1 MAASR
6 STRPIVTRFKQRDGG
21 DGPVSGAIQLINIQL
36 DTALAT
42 NTTVF
47 RQAHFPA
54 GMGFIVTD
62 VEIFAGTVVAAV
74 NVTVGDTAA
83 GTQIVASEALAT
95 GSSELT
101 IKDGTVDAGG
111 LVDVRITSNTT
122 GTMALPVSIN
132 VIGHVASPPTS
143 VDP

>member
-1 MAASR
+1 MSFR
-6 STRPIVTRFKQRDGG
+6 RVTRFFDRFDNQ
-21 DGPVSGAIQLINIQL
+21 DGPVSGAIQLFNIQL
-36 DTALAT
+36 DTALVT

-54 GMGFIVTD
+54 GMGFEVTD
-62 VEIFAGTVVAAV
+62 VEIFAGTVVAGVA
-74 NVTVGDTAA
+74 VTVGDTAA

-95 GSSELT
+95 GSTELT

-132 VIGHVASPPTS
+132 VVGHVASPPTS
-143 VDP
+143 LAD